1 MSVAVNK
8 IGEMLLKGNLISAD
22 QLRGALETQGKTHE
36 RIGAILVKAGFI
48 KEEELLAYLGRQFSL
63 PVVDLSKYEINPE
76 VVRLLPEEMVQ
87 KHLALPINRV
97 GSKLIVAVADPSN
110 MAIIDGI
117 GFKTGYAVELVL
129 ASEREITTQINK
141 FFDRSM
147 EFRDIIS
154 ELDEDLE
161 VIREEEVDTA
171 DLARSVDDA
180 PVVKLANYLL
190 TEAIKR
196 RASDIHIEPYE
207 KEFRTRYRVDG
218 VLYEVM
224 RPPLRLRN
232 ALSSRLKI
240 MASLD
245 IAERRLPQD
254 GRIKMKMGKGHEMD
268 FRVSVLPTIHGE
280 KIVLRLLDKSNL
292 ELDMTKLGFEP
303 GQLVDFN
310 AAIHRPFGMILVTGP
325 TGSGKTTTLYSALSE
340 LNKVSDNIC
349 TAEDP
354 VEYNFAGI
362 NQVQM
367 KEEIGL
373 TFAAALRSFLRQDPD
388 IIMVGEIRDYE
399 TAEIS
404 VKAALTGH
412 LVLSTLHTNDAPSTV
427 TRLLNMGIE
436 PFLVSS
442 SLNLVVA
449 QRLARRVCIKCIE
462 EIKIPPKALVDAGM
476 KPERI
481 RFAKPAKGKG
491 CDECSGTGF
500 RGRVALYE
508 VMPIKEEI
516 KDLILRGGSAL
527 DLQREAIRLG
537 MKTLRQAGL
546 SKLEE
551 GVTTLEEVLRVTAPD

>member
-1 MSVAVNK
+1 MSVAINK

-22 QLRGALETQGKTHE
+22 QLRGALETQEKTHE

-97 GSKLIVAVADPSN
+97 GSKMIVAVADPSN

-129 ASEREITTQINK
+129 ASEREITAQINK

-303 GQLVDFN
+303 AQLVDFN

-449 QRLARRVCIKCIE
+449 QRLARRVCIKCME

-476 KPERI
+476 KPERV

>member
-1 MSVAVNK
+1 LSVLATK
-8 IGEMLLKGNLISAD
+8 IGEMLLKGNLISSD
-22 QLRGALETQGKTHE
+22 QLRSALETQEKTRE
-36 RIGAILVKAGFI
+36 RIGTVLVKAGHI
-48 KEEELLAYLGRQFSL
+48 KEEELLAFLGRQFNL
-63 PVVDLSKYEINPE
+63 PVVDLSKYEVNSE

-87 KHLALPINRV
+87 KHLALPINRI
-97 GSKLIVAVADPSN
+97 GAKMIVAVADPSN

-117 GFKTGYAVELVL
+117 GFKTGYSVELVL
-129 ASEREITTQINK
+129 ASERDITAAINK

-147 EFRDIIS
+147 EFKDIIS
-154 ELDEDLE
+154 ELDDDFE
-161 VIREEEVDTA
+161 VIREEEVDA
-171 DLARSVDDA
+171 GDAERSVDDA

-207 KEFRTRYRVDG
+207 KEFRVRYRVDG
-218 VLYEVM
+218 VLYEIM
-224 RPPLRLRN
+224 RPPLRLRG

-254 GRIKMKMGKGHEMD
+254 GRIKMKMGKGREMD
-268 FRVSVLPTIHGE
+268 FRVSTLPTIYGE
-280 KIVLRLLDKSNL
+280 KIVLRLLDKASL
-292 ELDMTKLGFEP
+292 QLDMTKLGFEP
-303 GQLVDFN
+303 GPLAEFTEAV
-310 AAIHRPFGMILVTGP
+310 HRPYGMILVTGP

-340 LNKVSDNIC
+340 LNKVSDNIS

-367 KEEIGL
+367 KEDIGL
-373 TFAAALRSFLRQDPD
+373 TFAASLRSFLRQDPD

-399 TAEIS
+399 TAEIA

-442 SLNLVVA
+442 SLNLIVA
-449 QRLARRVCIKCIE
+449 QRLARRVCGNCRE
-462 EIKIPPKALVDAGM
+462 EVRIPPKALVDAGM

-481 RFAKPAKGKG
+481 KLAKPAKGKG
-491 CDECSGTGF
+491 CDDCNGTGF

-508 VMPIKEEI
+508 VMPIKE
-516 KDLILRGGSAL
+516 DLKEMVLRGGSAI
-527 DLQREAIRLG
+527 DVKREAVRLG

-546 SKLEE
+546 SKVEE

>member
-1 MSVAVNK
+1 MSVAINK

-22 QLRGALETQGKTHE
+22 QLRGALEIQEKTHE

-97 GSKLIVAVADPSN
+97 GSKMIVAVADPSN

-129 ASEREITTQINK
+129 ASEREITAQINK

-171 DLARSVDDA
+171 DLARGVDDA

-449 QRLARRVCIKCIE
+449 QRLARRVCIKCME

-537 MKTLRQAGL
+537 MKTLRQSGL

>member
-1 MSVAVNK
+1 MSVMATK
-8 IGEMLLKGNLISAD
+8 IGEMLLKGNIITPE
-22 QLRGALETQGKTHE
+22 QLRSALDTQKKTKE
-36 RIGAILVKAGFI
+36 RIGSVLVKSGFI
-48 KEEELLAYLGRQFSL
+48 KEQELLAFLGRQFNV
-63 PVVDLSKYEINPE
+63 PVVDLSKYEINAE

-87 KHLALPINRV
+87 KNLALPINRV
-97 GSKLIVAVADPSN
+97 GAKLIVAVADPSN
-110 MAIIDGI
+110 MAIIDAI

-129 ASEREITTQINK
+129 ASEKDITTAINK
-141 FFDRSM
+141 YFDQSM
-147 EFRDIIS
+147 DFKDIIS

-161 VIREEEVDTA
+161 VVREEDFEATDQES
-171 DLARSVDDA
+171 RVDDA
-180 PVVKLANYLL
+180 PVVKLANFVL
-190 TEAIKR
+190 TDAIKR

-207 KEFRTRYRVDG
+207 KEFRVRYRVDG

-224 RPPLRLRN
+224 RPPLKLRN

-240 MASLD
+240 MSSLD

-254 GRIKMKMGKGHEMD
+254 GRIKLKVGKGREMD
-268 FRVSVLPTIHGE
+268 FRVSVLPTIYGE
-280 KIVLRLLDKSNL
+280 KIVLRLLDKASL
-292 ELDMTKLGFEP
+292 QLDMTKLGFEVES
-303 GQLVDFN
+303 LKDFQE
-310 AAIHRPFGMILVTGP
+310 AIHRPFGMILVTGP
-325 TGSGKTTTLYSALSE
+325 TGSGKTTTLYSALAD
-340 LNKVSDNIC
+340 LNKTTDNIS

-362 NQVQM
+362 NQVQI

-399 TAEIS
+399 TAEIG

-442 SLNLVVA
+442 SLNLILA
-449 QRLARRVCIKCIE
+449 QRLARRICQNCKE
-462 EIKIPPKALVDAGM
+462 ELKIPPKALMDAGM
-476 KPERI
+476 KPERLK
-481 RFAKPAKGKG
+481 FAHPSRGKG
-491 CDECSGTGF
+491 CDDCNGTGF

-508 VMPIKEEI
+508 VMPVKEDL

-527 DLQREAIRLG
+527 EVKREAIRLG
-537 MKTLRQAGL
+537 MKTLRQSGL
-546 SKLEE
+546 SKIEE

>member
-1 MSVAVNK
+1 MATK
-8 IGEMLLKGNLISAD
+8 IGEMLLKGNIITPE
-22 QLRGALETQGKTHE
+22 QLRHALETQKKTKE
-36 RIGAILVKAGFI
+36 RIGSVLVKSGYI
-48 KEEELLAYLGRQFSL
+48 KEPELLAFLGRQFNV
-63 PVVDLSKYEINPE
+63 PVVDLSKYEINAE

-97 GSKLIVAVADPSN
+97 GAKLIVAVADPSN
-110 MAIIDGI
+110 MAIIDAI

-129 ASEREITTQINK
+129 ASEKEITSAINK
-141 FFDRSM
+141 YFDQSM
-147 EFRDIIS
+147 DFKDIIS

-161 VIREEEVDTA
+161 VVREEDLDTL
-171 DLARSVDDA
+171 DQESRVDDA
-180 PVVKLANYLL
+180 PVVKLANFVL
-190 TEAIKR
+190 TDAIKR

-207 KEFRTRYRVDG
+207 KEFRVRYRVDG

-224 RPPLRLRN
+224 RPPLKLRN
-232 ALSSRLKI
+232 ALASRLKI
-240 MASLD
+240 MSSLD

-254 GRIKMKMGKGHEMD
+254 GRIKLKVGKGREMD
-268 FRVSVLPTIHGE
+268 FRVSVLPTIYGE
-280 KIVLRLLDKSNL
+280 KIVLRLLDKASL
-292 ELDMTKLGFEP
+292 QLDMTKLGFEAES
-303 GQLVDFN
+303 LTDFQE
-310 AAIHRPFGMILVTGP
+310 AIHRPYGMILVTGP
-325 TGSGKTTTLYSALSE
+325 TGSGKTTTLYSALAE
-340 LNKVSDNIC
+340 LNKTTDNIS

-362 NQVQM
+362 NQVQI

-373 TFAAALRSFLRQDPD
+373 TFAASLRSFLRQDPD

-412 LVLSTLHTNDAPSTV
+412 LVLSTLHTNDAPSTI

-442 SLNLVVA
+442 SLNLILA
-449 QRLARRVCIKCIE
+449 QRLARRVCANCKE
-462 EIKIPPKALVDAGM
+462 EMKILPKALVDAGM
-476 KPERI
+476 KPERVKHA
-481 RFAKPAKGKG
+481 RPCRGRG
-491 CDECSGTGF
+491 CDECNGTGF

-508 VMPIKEEI
+508 VMPVKEDL

-527 DLQREAIRLG
+527 DVKREAVRLG
-537 MKTLRQAGL
+537 MKTLRQSGL

>member
-1 MSVAVNK
+1 MSVLANK
-8 IGEMLLKGNLISAD
+8 IGEMLLKGNLITAD
-22 QLRGALETQGKTHE
+22 QLRGALETQEKTHE
-36 RIGAILVKAGFI
+36 RIGTVLVKAGFI
-48 KEEELLAYLGRQFSL
+48 NEEELLAFLGRQFNL

-97 GSKLIVAVADPSN
+97 GSKVIVAVADPSN
-110 MAIIDGI
+110 MAIVDGI
-117 GFKTGYAVELVL
+117 GFKTGYSVELVL
-129 ASEREITTQINK
+129 ASERAITTEINK

-147 EFRDIIS
+147 EFKNIIS
-154 ELDEDLE
+154 ELDEDFE
-161 VIREEEVDTA
+161 VIREEEIDTA
-171 DLARSVDDA
+171 DLAQSVDDA

-207 KEFRTRYRVDG
+207 KEFRVRYRVDG
-218 VLYEVM
+218 VLFEVM

-254 GRIKMKMGKGHEMD
+254 GRIKMKVGKGREMD
-268 FRVSVLPTIHGE
+268 FRVSSLPTIYGE

-292 ELDMTKLGFEP
+292 QLDMTKLGFEP
-303 GQLVDFN
+303 EQLVDFN
-310 AAIHRPFGMILVTGP
+310 DAIHRPFGMILVTGP
-325 TGSGKTTTLYSALSE
+325 TGSGKTTTLYSALVD
-340 LNKVSDNIC
+340 LNKVADNIC

-362 NQVQM
+362 NQVQT

-373 TFAAALRSFLRQDPD
+373 TFAASLRSFLRQDPD

-399 TAEIS
+399 TAEIA

-449 QRLARRVCIKCIE
+449 QRLARRVCMKCRE

-481 RFAKPAKGKG
+481 RLAKPAKGKG
-491 CDECSGTGF
+491 CEECSGTGF

-516 KDLILRGGSAL
+516 KDLVLRGGSAL
-527 DLQREAIRLG
+527 DLQREAVRLG
-537 MKTLRQAGL
+537 MKSLRQSGL
-546 SKLEE
+546 TKLEE
-551 GVTTLEEVLRVTAPD
+551 GVTTLEEVQRVTAPD